1 MSCNI
6 LLKSY
11 YISNT
16 YLWIGLCMRNSFFS
30 VILSSLLLLISSFS
44 FASEQTYVV
53 GAGGTYRPFEYENSD
68 KQLEGFDIDLIK
80 AIAEV
85 QNFNIKLI
93 NTPWEGI
100 FATLDNGE
108 RDIIISGITITDKRK
123 NSVDFSLPYFPAE
136 QVIVSQKS
144 TEIKSINDLSSHTVG
159 VVNGSTADVVVSK
172 VLGKNSTA
180 IKRFDNTPLLLQELY
195 EEGISA
201 AVGDVGVV
209 KFYIKMHPGKDFN
222 LVYDDTFESQYFGIA
237 VAKGNSELRNS
248 INEGLKKI
256 VANGTYASI
265 YKKWFDSNV
274 PSLPLDSKE

>member
-1 MSCNI
+1 M
-6 LLKSY
+6 LKSY
-11 YISNT
+11 YILNT
-16 YLWIGLCMRNSFFS
+16 YLWIGLCMRNSLFT

>member
-1 MSCNI
+1 MGFPMC
-6 LLKSY
+6 K
-11 YISNT
+11 
-16 YLWIGLCMRNSFFS
+16 SFFS
-30 VILSSLLLLISSFS
+30 FILTSILLLSTPLSY
-44 FASEQTYVV
+44 ADEPTYVV

-85 QNFNIKLI
+85 ENFKIKLI

-108 RDIIISGITITDKRK
+108 RDIIVSGITITEKRK

-136 QVIVSQKS
+136 QVIVTQKDS
-144 TEIKSINDLSSHTVG
+144 RITSINDLSDKTVG

-195 EEGISA
+195 EEGIDA

-209 KFYIKMHPGKDFN
+209 KFYIKMHPGKTFS
-222 LVYDDTFESQYFGIA
+222 LVSDSNFEQQYFGIA
-237 VAKGNSELRNS
+237 VAKGNDKLRNI
-248 INEGLKKI
+248 INSGLQKI
-256 VANGTYASI
+256 VANGTYAKI
-265 YKKWFDSNV
+265 YTKWFDNGV
-274 PSLPLDSKE
+274 PSLPIQSND

>member
-1 MSCNI
+1 M
-6 LLKSY
+6 LKSY

>member
-1 MSCNI
+1 
-6 LLKSY
+6 
-11 YISNT
+11 
-16 YLWIGLCMRNSFFS
+16 MRNSFFS
-30 VILSSLLLLISSFS
+30 VILSSLLLLISLFS

-136 QVIVSQKS
+136 QVIVSQNS

-180 IKRFDNTPLLLQELY
+180 IKRFDNTPLLLQ
-195 EEGISA
+195 
-201 AVGDVGVV
+201 
-209 KFYIKMHPGKDFN
+209 
-222 LVYDDTFESQYFGIA
+222 
-237 VAKGNSELRNS
+237 
-248 INEGLKKI
+248 
-256 VANGTYASI
+256 
-265 YKKWFDSNV
+265 
-274 PSLPLDSKE
+274 